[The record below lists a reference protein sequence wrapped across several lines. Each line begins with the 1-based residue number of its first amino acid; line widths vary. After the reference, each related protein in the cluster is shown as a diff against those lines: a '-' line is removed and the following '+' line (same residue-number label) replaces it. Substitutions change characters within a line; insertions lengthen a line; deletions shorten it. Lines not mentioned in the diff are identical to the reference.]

1 MRLDEAF
8 EAIIDSITNM
18 LIAACGGGGLLEGVR
33 AVVRGDR
40 ARPRPDV
47 PAVWVFAEMV
57 NPEHNPTTIQESWS
71 LPVVLAAIV
80 KSEDPEEGYRMA
92 SSLAARA
99 RSVVLKERTLGLRQV
114 VQDTRSGRFEPGGPW
129 HREGNLYSAV
139 AVLQVTFRIREGG

>member
-18 LIAACGGGGLLEGVR
+18 LIVASGGGGLLEGVR

-47 PAVWVFAEMV
+47 PAIWVFAEMV

-99 RSVVLKERTLGLRQV
+99 RSVVLKDRTLGLRQV

>member
-18 LIAACGGGGLLEGVR
+18 LIAATGGGGLLEEVR

-47 PAVWVFAEMV
+47 PAVWIFAETA

-80 KSEDPEEGYRMA
+80 KSEEPEEGYRTA

-99 RSVVLKERTLGLRQV
+99 RSVVLKDRTLGLRQV